1 MSLFKRLFGGGSE
14 NVNAAEPEIHD
25 GFRIYPEPVKEDG
38 QYRLGARIVK
48 EIGGAEKN
56 HHLIRA
62 DTFPNPDQAAE
73 AAVAKAKQLIDQMGD
88 RLFN

>member
-1 MSLFKRLFGGGSE
+1 MSLFKRLFGGGGG
-14 NVNAAEPEIHD
+14 NAGAVESEIHD
-25 GFRIYPEPVKEDG
+25 GFRIYPEPAKEAG

-48 EIGGAEKN
+48 EVGGSEKS

-62 DTFPNPDQAAE
+62 DTFSNPDQAAE